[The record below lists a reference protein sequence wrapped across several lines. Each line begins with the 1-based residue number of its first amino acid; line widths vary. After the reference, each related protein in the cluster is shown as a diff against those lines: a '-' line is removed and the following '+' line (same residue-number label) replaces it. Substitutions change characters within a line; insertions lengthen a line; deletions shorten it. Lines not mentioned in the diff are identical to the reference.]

1 MTESIDPA
9 IPLDTNESV
18 EWSGRPRIT
27 TILPAVVIG
36 VLLLVSGIVVSVTR
50 ETLLFLAVVPLS
62 GVAIPV
68 WKYFA
73 LQGVQYVITDE
84 ALYVKRGVLTRSVT
98 QANLET
104 VQNSSF
110 GQDIT
115 GSIFGY
121 GSVTFEIA
129 GGDDLSFRAIE
140 DPSCNPGTRRSSSIE
155 RRWSRWDSRRE
166 SGIPG
171 DLSQW
176 QQIRDGSER
185 FAALSRVV
193 VREQP
198 EGRWCTHSAIDL
210 LPRLKTRESHH
221 HGISGRAWPYGFKT
235 HTFQAS
241 LAW

>member
-18 EWSGRPRIT
+18 RWSGRPRIT

-50 ETLLFLAVVPLS
+50 DPALPRSRSTR
-62 GVAIPV
+62 VAIPV

-110 GQDIT
+110 GRDIT

-140 DPSCNPGTRRSSSIE
+140 DPRAIRALVDRAASNDDGLGG
-155 RRWSRWDSRRE
+155 DSRRE

-185 FAALSRVV
+185 FAALS
-193 VREQP
+193 
-198 EGRWCTHSAIDL
+198 
-210 LPRLKTRESHH
+210 ESSS
-221 HGISGRAWPYGFKT
+221 SGTARR
-235 HTFQAS
+235 
-241 LAW
+241 

>member
-1 MTESIDPA
+1 
-9 IPLDTNESV
+9 
-18 EWSGRPRIT
+18 
-27 TILPAVVIG
+27 
-36 VLLLVSGIVVSVTR
+36 
-50 ETLLFLAVVPLS
+50 
-62 GVAIPV
+62 VAIPV

-140 DPSCNPGTRRSSSIE
+140 DPRAIRALVDRAASNDDGLGG
-155 RRWSRWDSRRE
+155 DSRRE

-176 QQIRDGSER
+176 QQIRDEIRAIRSSLG
-185 FAALSRVV
+185 VV

-221 HGISGRAWPYGFKT
+221 GISGRAWPYGFKT

>member
-9 IPLDTNESV
+9 IPLDATESV

-36 VLLLVSGIVVSVTR
+36 VLLLVFGIVVSVTG
-50 ETLLFLAVVPLS
+50 ETPLFLAVVPF
-62 GVAIPV
+62 GVAIPL
-68 WKYFA
+68 WKYLA

-98 QANLET
+98 QAHLET

-140 DPSCNPGTRRSSSIE
+140 DPRAIRALVDRAASNDDGLGGDDTG
-155 RRWSRWDSRRE
+155 E
-166 SGIPG
+166 SVIPG
-171 DLSQW
+171 DLTQW
-176 QQIRDGSER
+176 QQIRDEIR
-185 FAALSRVV
+185 
-193 VREQP
+193 
-198 EGRWCTHSAIDL
+198 AI
-210 LPRLKTRESHH
+210 RSSIEV
-221 HGISGRAWPYGFKT
+221 
-235 HTFQAS
+235 
-241 LAW
+241 

>member
-50 ETLLFLAVVPLS
+50 ETLLFLAVVPL

-84 ALYVKRGVLTRSVT
+84 ALYVKRGVDPDPVCHTGKPRNRPE
-98 QANLET
+98 QP
-104 VQNSSF
+104 F

-140 DPSCNPGTRRSSSIE
+140 DPRAIRALVDRAASNDDGLGG
-155 RRWSRWDSRRE
+155 DSRRE

-176 QQIRDGSER
+176 QQIRDEIR
-185 FAALSRVV
+185 
-193 VREQP
+193 
-198 EGRWCTHSAIDL
+198 AI
-210 LPRLKTRESHH
+210 RS
-221 HGISGRAWPYGFKT
+221 
-235 HTFQAS
+235 S
-241 LAW
+241 LGE

>member
-9 IPLDTNESV
+9 ILLDTNESV

-50 ETLLFLAVVPLS
+50 ETLLFLAVVPL

-140 DPSCNPGTRRSSSIE
+140 DPRAIRALVDRAASNDDGLGG
-155 RRWSRWDSRRE
+155 DSRRE

-171 DLSQW
+171 DPSQW
-176 QQIRDGSER
+176 QQIRDEIR
-185 FAALSRVV
+185 
-193 VREQP
+193 
-198 EGRWCTHSAIDL
+198 AI
-210 LPRLKTRESHH
+210 RS
-221 HGISGRAWPYGFKT
+221 
-235 HTFQAS
+235 S
-241 LAW
+241 LGE

>member
-1 MTESIDPA
+1 MTDSIDPA
-9 IPLDTNESV
+9 IPISTNESID
-18 EWSGRPRIT
+18 WSGRPRIT
-27 TILPAVVIG
+27 TILPSVVIG
-36 VLLLVSGIVVSVTR
+36 VFLLVSGIVVSVTS
-50 ETLLFLAVVPLS
+50 ESALFLAVVPL
-62 GVAIPV
+62 GVAIPL
-68 WKYFA
+68 WQYFA

-140 DPSCNPGTRRSSSIE
+140 DPRAIRALVDRAASS
-155 RRWSRWDSRRE
+155 DDGLGGMDRRE

-171 DLSQW
+171 DLTQW
-176 QQIRDGSER
+176 QHIRDEIR
-185 FAALSRVV
+185 A
-193 VREQP
+193 VR
-198 EGRWCTHSAIDL
+198 R
-210 LPRLKTRESHH
+210 
-221 HGISGRAWPYGFKT
+221 
-235 HTFQAS
+235 S
-241 LAW
+241 LEE

>member
-36 VLLLVSGIVVSVTR
+36 VLLLASGIVVSITT
-50 ETLLFLAVVPLS
+50 ETLIFLAVVPL
-62 GVAIPV
+62 GVAIPL

-140 DPSCNPGTRRSSSIE
+140 DPRTIRALVDRTASNDDGLGGGD
-155 RRWSRWDSRRE
+155 RWE
-166 SGIPG
+166 PGIPG
-171 DLSQW
+171 DLTQW
-176 QQIRDGSER
+176 QQIRDEIR
-185 FAALSRVV
+185 
-193 VREQP
+193 
-198 EGRWCTHSAIDL
+198 AI
-210 LPRLKTRESHH
+210 RS
-221 HGISGRAWPYGFKT
+221 
-235 HTFQAS
+235 S
-241 LAW
+241 LEE

>member
-9 IPLDTNESV
+9 IPLDTTESV

-36 VLLLVSGIVVSVTR
+36 ILLLVFGIVVSVTG
-50 ETLLFLAVVPLS
+50 ETPLFLAVVPL
-62 GVAIPV
+62 GVAIPL
-68 WKYFA
+68 WTYFA
-73 LQGVQYVITDE
+73 LQGVQYVVTDE

-115 GSIFGY
+115 ESIFGY

-140 DPSCNPGTRRSSSIE
+140 DPRAIRTLVDRAASNDDGLGGGD
-155 RRWSRWDSRRE
+155 WGE
-166 SGIPG
+166 STIPG
-171 DLSQW
+171 DLTQW
-176 QQIRDGSER
+176 QQIRDEIR
-185 FAALSRVV
+185 A
-193 VREQP
+193 VRSSL
-198 EGRWCTHSAIDL
+198 EG
-210 LPRLKTRESHH
+210 
-221 HGISGRAWPYGFKT
+221 
-235 HTFQAS
+235 
-241 LAW
+241 

>member
-1 MTESIDPA
+1 
-9 IPLDTNESV
+9 
-18 EWSGRPRIT
+18 
-27 TILPAVVIG
+27 VIG

-50 ETLLFLAVVPLS
+50 ETLLFLAVVPL

-140 DPSCNPGTRRSSSIE
+140 DPRAIRALVDRAASNDDGLGG
-155 RRWSRWDSRRE
+155 DSRRE

-176 QQIRDGSER
+176 QQIRDEIR
-185 FAALSRVV
+185 
-193 VREQP
+193 
-198 EGRWCTHSAIDL
+198 AI
-210 LPRLKTRESHH
+210 RS
-221 HGISGRAWPYGFKT
+221 
-235 HTFQAS
+235 S
-241 LAW
+241 LGE

>member
-9 IPLDTNESV
+9 IPLDPDEAV

-27 TILPAVVIG
+27 TILPTVVIG
-36 VLLLVSGIVVSVTR
+36 VLLVVAGIVVSVTQGAPI
-50 ETLLFLAVVPLS
+50 FLAVVPF

-73 LQGVQYVITDE
+73 LRGVQYVITDE
-84 ALYVKRGVLTRSVT
+84 ALYVKRGVLSRSVT

-129 GGDDLSFRAIE
+129 GGEDLSFRAIE
-140 DPSCNPGTRRSSSIE
+140 DPRAIRALVDRTGSNDDGVGGSN
-155 RRWSRWDSRRE
+155 RRE
-166 SGIPG
+166 SAIPG
-171 DLSQW
+171 DLTQW
-176 QQIRDGSER
+176 QQVRDEIR
-185 FAALSRVV
+185 
-193 VREQP
+193 
-198 EGRWCTHSAIDL
+198 AI
-210 LPRLKTRESHH
+210 RR
-221 HGISGRAWPYGFKT
+221 
-235 HTFQAS
+235 S
-241 LAW
+241 LEE

>member
-1 MTESIDPA
+1 
-9 IPLDTNESV
+9 
-18 EWSGRPRIT
+18 
-27 TILPAVVIG
+27 
-36 VLLLVSGIVVSVTR
+36 VLL
-50 ETLLFLAVVPLS
+50 ETLLFLAVVPL

-140 DPSCNPGTRRSSSIE
+140 DPRAIRALVDRAASNDDGLGG
-155 RRWSRWDSRRE
+155 DSRRE

-176 QQIRDGSER
+176 QQIRDEIRAIRSSLG
-185 FAALSRVV
+185 VV

-221 HGISGRAWPYGFKT
+221 GISGRAWPYGFKT

>member
-9 IPLDTNESV
+9 IPLDTNELV
-18 EWSGRPRIT
+18 KWSGRPRIT

-36 VLLLVSGIVVSVTR
+36 VLLLVFGIIVSVTG
-50 ETLLFLAVVPLS
+50 ESPLFLAVVPL
-62 GVAIPV
+62 GVAIPL
-68 WKYFA
+68 WKYFV

-129 GGDDLSFRAIE
+129 GGGGLSFRAIE
-140 DPSCNPGTRRSSSIE
+140 DPRAIRALVDRTASNDDGLSGS
-155 RRWSRWDSRRE
+155 DRRE
-166 SGIPG
+166 SVIPG
-171 DLSQW
+171 DLMQW
-176 QQIRDGSER
+176 QQIRDEIRAIRSS
-185 FAALSRVV
+185 L
-193 VREQP
+193 
-198 EGRWCTHSAIDL
+198 EG
-210 LPRLKTRESHH
+210 
-221 HGISGRAWPYGFKT
+221 
-235 HTFQAS
+235 
-241 LAW
+241 

>member
-9 IPLDTNESV
+9 IPVDTNESV
-18 EWSGRPRIT
+18 EWAGRPRVT

-36 VLLLVSGIVVSVTR
+36 VLLLVSGIVVSVTT
-50 ETLLFLAVVPLS
+50 ENPFFLAVVPL
-62 GVAIPV
+62 GVAIPL

-140 DPSCNPGTRRSSSIE
+140 DPRAIRALVDRTASNNDGLGGN
-155 RRWSRWDSRRE
+155 DRRE

-171 DLSQW
+171 DLTQW
-176 QQIRDGSER
+176 QQIRDEIRAIRSSLED
-185 FAALSRVV
+185 SRLGTA
-193 VREQP
+193 RE
-198 EGRWCTHSAIDL
+198 
-210 LPRLKTRESHH
+210 
-221 HGISGRAWPYGFKT
+221 
-235 HTFQAS
+235 
-241 LAW
+241 